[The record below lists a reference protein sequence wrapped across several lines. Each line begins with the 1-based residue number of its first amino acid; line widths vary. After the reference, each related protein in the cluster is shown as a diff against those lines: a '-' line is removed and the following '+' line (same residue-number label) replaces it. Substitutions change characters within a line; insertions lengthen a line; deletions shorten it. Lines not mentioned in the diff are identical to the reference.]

1 MRIESSLTSVSWIPS
16 EALPGLSRLPFETG
30 ITHYDAPPPDHLD
43 DLDALAA
50 ADGFRFANVLSA
62 WVEVVDGRI
71 VAHGHQGGGRIGATT
86 VGRGRASMTFP
97 AVALA
102 DLRSV
107 PEVSSQA
114 VRFVQTAGGRTAL
127 PAPRRVRHP
136 PFVQVEAPL
145 AWTTLALTI
154 NADGTSS
161 GKMTGAS
168 PFPRHWLYDH
178 GRTLVAKSGLIDF
191 TTWYRDA
198 FGRHTPWGDADSPA
212 LVTEVESAL
221 ERSLSATI
229 MGGTKPTVRRLR
241 EGATLVEQGR
251 PGDELY
257 LLLDGVLRVEVDG
270 EALADLGPGAL
281 VGERA
286 LLEGGLRTSTLR
298 AITTC
303 KVAVA
308 TGDQIDPA
316 VLAEVSL
323 GHRREDRVE

>member
-1 MRIESSLTSVSWIPS
+1 M
-16 EALPGLSRLPFETG
+16 
-30 ITHYDAPPPDHLD
+30 
-43 DLDALAA
+43 
-50 ADGFRFANVLSA
+50 
-62 WVEVVDGRI
+62 
-71 VAHGHQGGGRIGATT
+71 
-86 VGRGRASMTFP
+86 
-97 AVALA
+97 
-102 DLRSV
+102 
-107 PEVSSQA
+107 
-114 VRFVQTAGGRTAL
+114 
-127 PAPRRVRHP
+127 
-136 PFVQVEAPL
+136 
-145 AWTTLALTI
+145 
-154 NADGTSS
+154 
-161 GKMTGAS
+161 
-168 PFPRHWLYDH
+168 
-178 GRTLVAKSGLIDF
+178 
-191 TTWYRDA
+191 
-198 FGRHTPWGDADSPA
+198 
-212 LVTEVESAL
+212 ESAL

-229 MGGTKPTVRRLR
+229 MRGTKPTVRRLR